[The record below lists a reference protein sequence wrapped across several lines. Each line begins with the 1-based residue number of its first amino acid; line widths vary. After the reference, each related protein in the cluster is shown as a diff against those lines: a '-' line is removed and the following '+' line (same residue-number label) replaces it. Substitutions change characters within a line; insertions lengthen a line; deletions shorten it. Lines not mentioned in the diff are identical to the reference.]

1 MNTKEKMIDF
11 EEMARMMAEYQKA
24 DPIGCA
30 ELCGRLVQADADAKR
45 ISQLQ
50 QQIAALESKLNENK
64 AG

>member
-45 ISQLQ
+45 IAQLQ
-50 QQIAALESKLNENK
+50 QQIAELETQLNKK

>member
-50 QQIAALESKLNENK
+50 QQIAELETQLNKK